1 MLPRGT
7 NRPPGSG
14 NERPLADPRGRRVEL
29 LRQAPACYRP
39 LALGSP
45 SERRT
50 SIRHLSALDGLRGLA
65 LLGVLFFHAGGALR
79 GGYLGVDL
87 FFVLSGYL
95 ITSLLLGEHAGAGR
109 IALWPFWVRRA
120 RRLFP
125 ALLAL
130 MPAIALYA
138 GLYAK
143 PVELAGIRADAL
155 ATLGYVANWRVIFSH
170 KSYWQ
175 LFAAPSPLEH
185 TWSLAIEEQ
194 FYVVWP
200 LLVALVLRRRGRKTL
215 LAITLALA
223 ALSVVAMLVLFDPE
237 KTSRVYLGTD
247 TRAASIL
254 AGAAL
259 ACVVAP
265 DTSFSPSTVKKLDVL
280 GVLSALGLAFM
291 WFRLEGASRFLYHGG
306 FWLAELAVLVLILCA
321 ISGARSF
328 VARALSIRPLTFLG
342 TISYGVYLW
351 HWPVNVL
358 LTAERVHVRG
368 FWLHVIQFA
377 VTFAVSLAS
386 YRWVEQPI
394 RKRGLPFGRAFYMV
408 PAAAAVAVLLVVRGT
423 YARDLPAQPVPA
435 NMFEATASG
444 RDVFRVMVLG
454 DSTANSLGWGLRG
467 VREPGVAIDL
477 MGQDGCTMLAD
488 MCGGPQWA
496 QRTKELHPNVT
507 ILFLGGAFLHGTS
520 SEGEWR
526 KSCHP
531 AWDSKFESNLT
542 RRLADLLSAEGRAFA
557 ATIPYPLGEYD
568 TPAFRAEVDCINASI
583 RRSAAAVQGIEVL
596 DVAGQL
602 CPKGGCIRESGGVVI
617 RPDGVHYAIEGASEI
632 SRWVLA
638 QIRR

>member
-1 MLPRGT
+1 M
-7 NRPPGSG
+7 
-14 NERPLADPRGRRVEL
+14 
-29 LRQAPACYRP
+29 
-39 LALGSP
+39 GSP
-45 SERRT
+45 PESRT
-50 SIRHLSALDGLRGLA
+50 SIRHLCALDGLRGVA

-95 ITSLLLGEHAGAGR
+95 ITSLLLGEHLATGR

-125 ALLAL
+125 ALLSL

-138 GLYAK
+138 RLYAK
-143 PVELAGIRADAL
+143 PVELAGIRADAF
-155 ATLGYVANWRVIFSH
+155 ATLAYVANWRAVFAH

-200 LLVALVLRRRGRKTL
+200 LLVALLLRRRGRKSL
-215 LAITLALA
+215 LAVTLVLA
-223 ALSVVAMLVLFDPE
+223 ALSVATMIVFFDPE

-247 TRAASIL
+247 ARAASIL

-259 ACVVAP
+259 ACVVVPETTFAP
-265 DTSFSPSTVKKLDVL
+265 RTVRRLDVL
-280 GVLSALGLAFM
+280 GALSALALAVM
-291 WFRLEGASRFLYHGG
+291 WFRLEGSSRFLYRGG

-321 ISGARSF
+321 VSGSRSW

-351 HWPVNVL
+351 HWPVNVA
-358 LTAERVHVRG
+358 LTTERVHVRG

-377 VTFAVSLAS
+377 VTFAISLAS
-386 YRWVEQPI
+386 YRWIEQPI
-394 RKRGLPFGRAFYMV
+394 RRQGFRAFYMV
-408 PAAAAVAVLLVVRGT
+408 PSAVAVAVVLVVAGT
-423 YARDLPAQPVPA
+423 YARELPPQPMLSTMFQPA
-435 NMFEATASG
+435 ASG
-444 RDVFRVMVLG
+444 RDLFRVMLLG

-467 VREPGVAIDL
+467 VHEPGLAIDL

-488 MCGGPQWA
+488 MCGGPLWT
-496 QRTKELHPNVT
+496 QRTKELHPNAT

-520 SEGEWR
+520 VDGEWR

-531 AWDSKFESNLT
+531 AWDGKFESNLV
-542 RRLADLLSAEGRAFA
+542 RRLRDLLSPEGRVFA
-557 ATIPYPLGEYD
+557 ATVPYPLGEYD
-568 TPAFRAEVDCINASI
+568 TAAFRAEVDCINASI
-583 RRSAAAVQGIEVL
+583 RKVAAAVEGIEIL
-596 DVAGQL
+596 DFAEQL
-602 CPKGGCIRESGGVVI
+602 CPRGECRREADGKVI
-617 RPDGVHYAIEGASEI
+617 RPDGVHYTIDGAADI

>member
-1 MLPRGT
+1 M
-7 NRPPGSG
+7 
-14 NERPLADPRGRRVEL
+14 
-29 LRQAPACYRP
+29 
-39 LALGSP
+39 GSP
-45 SERRT
+45 SESRT

-95 ITSLLLGEHAGAGR
+95 ITSLLLGEHNATGR

-125 ALLAL
+125 ALLSL
-130 MPAIALYA
+130 MPAVAAYA
-138 GLYAK
+138 MFYAK
-143 PVELAGIRADAL
+143 PIELAGIRADAL
-155 ATLGYVANWRVIFSH
+155 ATIAYVANWRAIFAH

-200 LLVALVLRRRGRKTL
+200 LVVALLLRRGTRKTL
-215 LAITLALA
+215 LGVTLLLGG
-223 ALSVVAMLVLFDPE
+223 LSVAAMILLFDPE

-259 ACVVAP
+259 ACVIAP
-265 DTSFSPSTVKKLDVL
+265 DTTFSARTVRKLDVL
-280 GVLSALGLAFM
+280 GVVSALGLAFM
-291 WFRLEGASRFLYHGG
+291 WFRVEGSSRFLYRGG
-306 FWLAELAVLVLILCA
+306 FWLAELAVLALILCA
-321 ISGARSF
+321 ISGTRSV

-351 HWPVNVL
+351 HWPVNVF
-358 LTAERVHVRG
+358 LTPERVHARG
-368 FWLHVIQFA
+368 FWLHVVQFA
-377 VTFAVSLAS
+377 VTFAISLAS

-394 RKRGLPFGRAFYMV
+394 RKNGLPFGRALYTV
-408 PAAAAVAVLLVVRGT
+408 PLAVAVAVALVLRGT
-423 YARDLPAQPVPA
+423 YARDLPAQPVLA
-435 NMFEATASG
+435 NMFEPTASG
-444 RDVFRVMVLG
+444 RDVYRVMLLG

-467 VREPGVAIDL
+467 VHEPGLAIEL

-488 MCGGPQWA
+488 MCGGPQWT
-496 QRTKELHPNVT
+496 QRTKELHPNAT

-520 SEGEWR
+520 VDGEWR
-526 KSCHP
+526 KSCNP
-531 AWDSKFESNLT
+531 VWDGKFETNLV
-542 RRLADLLSAEGRAFA
+542 RRLGDLRSPEGRVFA

-568 TPAFRAEVDCINASI
+568 TAAFRAEVDCINASI
-583 RRSAAAVQGIEVL
+583 RKSAAAVQGVEVL
-596 DVAGQL
+596 DFGAQL
-602 CPKGGCIRESGGVVI
+602 CPKGVCIRESGGQII
-617 RPDGVHYAIEGASEI
+617 RPDGVHYTIDGAAEI